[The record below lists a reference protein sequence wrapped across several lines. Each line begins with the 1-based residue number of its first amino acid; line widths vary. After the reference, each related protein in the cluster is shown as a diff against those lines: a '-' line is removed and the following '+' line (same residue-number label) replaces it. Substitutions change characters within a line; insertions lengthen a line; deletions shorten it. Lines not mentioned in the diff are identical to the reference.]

1 MIVSTAVLVSILLVS
16 RAPSALR
23 LARKSTMGPDILF
36 NRGVFVPF
44 QLVRQSISRQG
55 TCFLGYAPVIVDV
68 EEPRSA
74 LMPTA

>member
-1 MIVSTAVLVSILLVS
+1 MIVSIAVLVLILPVL

-36 NRGVFVPF
+36 NRGVFVPS
-44 QLVRQSISRQG
+44 QLVRPIISRQG
-55 TCFLGYAPVIVDV
+55 ACCLGYAPVIVDV
-68 EEPRSA
+68 EEPKSA